1 MDRRR
6 ASLVLLL
13 VFVLCTGIAIVISG
27 SRPGLEQG
35 LAPALVQF
43 VGYACGLAGAVLLF
57 SSTTEPE
64 VGAPRRIGGVVLGA
78 LVVLVLLDLLGADGT
93 NIGAGFVRLVLLVVI
108 MVATIRL
115 ALGVAAAGRPR

>member
-6 ASLVLLL
+6 ASLVLFL

-43 VGYACGLAGAVLLF
+43 VGYACGLVGAVLLI
-57 SSTTEPE
+57 SSATESE
-64 VGAPRRIGGVVLGA
+64 VGAPRRNGGIVLGA

-115 ALGVAAAGRPR
+115 ALGVAAAGRAR

>member
-13 VFVLCTGIAIVISG
+13 LFVLCTGIAIVISG

-43 VGYACGLAGAVLLF
+43 VGYACGLAAAVLLI
-57 SSTTEPE
+57 SSATESE

-93 NIGAGFVRLVLLVVI
+93 NIGAGFVRVVALVVI

-115 ALGVAAAGRPR
+115 ALGVAAAGRTG

>member
-6 ASLVLLL
+6 SSLVLLL
-13 VFVLCTGIAIVISG
+13 VFVLCTGVAIVISG

-35 LAPALVQF
+35 LAPALVQV
-43 VGYACGLAGAVLLF
+43 VGYACGLVGAVLLI
-57 SSTTEPE
+57 SSATEAE
-64 VGAPRRIGGVVLGA
+64 VGSPRRTGGVVLAA

-115 ALGVAAAGRPR
+115 ALGVAAAGRAR

>member
-13 VFVLCTGIAIVISG
+13 LFVLCTGIAIVVSG
-27 SRPGLEQG
+27 SRPGLEPG

-43 VGYACGLAGAVLLF
+43 VGYACGLVGAVLLLA
-57 SSTTEPE
+57 SATEPDA
-64 VGAPRRIGGVVLGA
+64 GAPRRIGGVVLGA
-78 LVVLVLLDLLGADGT
+78 LVVLVLLDLLGTDGT
-93 NIGAGFVRLVLLVVI
+93 NIGAGFVRLVALVVI

-115 ALGVAAAGRPR
+115 ALGVSAAGRTR